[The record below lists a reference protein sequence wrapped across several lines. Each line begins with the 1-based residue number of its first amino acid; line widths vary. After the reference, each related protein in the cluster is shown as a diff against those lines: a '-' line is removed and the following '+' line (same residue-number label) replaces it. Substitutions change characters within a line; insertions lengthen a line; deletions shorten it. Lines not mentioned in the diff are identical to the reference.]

1 MVFRASRR
9 AAICVG
15 LASFLVG
22 VQALA
27 WVFEIQF
34 GATVNDHKFHRI
46 KAEGNECA
54 LKVKLS
60 FTAPEREYDSRA
72 KNRNY
77 HRFKA
82 RVLFQNGK
90 AIVTPVFGNS
100 APGKRAYTYTHDTS
114 GEACWAK
121 EKTAVKDI
129 DIEGCRARGCKVK
142 EFGTV
147 LPVYGE

>member
-1 MVFRASRR
+1 MRSIAGWIAIGVLLV
-9 AAICVG
+9 AAP
-15 LASFLVG
+15 
-22 VQALA
+22 ALA

-34 GATVNDHKFHRI
+34 GATVNGHKFDRI

-54 LKVKLS
+54 LSVKLW
-60 FTAPEREYDSRA
+60 FDAPADEYASKA

-90 AIVTPVFGNS
+90 AVVSPVFGNA
-100 APGKRAYTYTHDTS
+100 APGKRAYTFKVDTS

-142 EFGTV
+142 EFASV
-147 LPVYGE
+147 LPAYE